1 MALRISNSLKFRV
14 LGPVLEALY
23 ARWWVR
29 PHAELVDTLG
39 GTDQPRRVL
48 ELCAGT
54 GYLSRLI
61 ATAHP
66 NASLVALD
74 LSADM
79 LSVGRRRLGPLAS
92 RIRLVEGDVAALP
105 FEDAE
110 FDTVV
115 VAFGLHELPSSVR
128 ISAIGE
134 AARVLEPG
142 GQLAVVDLDRPIG
155 AAGPLLDAYL
165 WAMEPPDAGDVNGN
179 GIVDLLSTAGFDLIA
194 HRPAEGWNSTQI
206 VLATR
211 R

>member
-1 MALRISNSLKFRV
+1 MALRVSNRLKFR
-14 LGPVLEALY
+14 LLAPVLEALY
-23 ARWWVR
+23 RGFPMR
-29 PHAELVDTLG
+29 PHQELVDTLG
-39 GTDQPRRVL
+39 LAGQPRRVL

-61 ATAHP
+61 ATTHP
-66 NASLVALD
+66 DVSLVALD

-79 LSVGRRRLGPLAS
+79 LSFGRGRLGPLAS

-115 VAFGLHELPSSVR
+115 VAFGLHEVPSSVR
-128 ISAIGE
+128 ISAITE

-142 GQLAVVDLDRPIG
+142 GRLAVVDLDRPIG
-155 AAGPLLDAYL
+155 ATAHLLDTYL
-165 WAMEPPDAGDVNGN
+165 WAMEPPDADEVLGN
-179 GIVDLLSTAGFDLIA
+179 GIVDLLVPAGFDVLA
-194 HRPAEGWNSTQI
+194 HRPAARWNPTQI